1 MLENATCHFKSNKFG
16 IDNFFFILILTL
28 CSVNYTESEYRHHC
42 ILKLLLAQKLIKIMK
57 EYYFITLEIELGV
70 VFSKTFHTKSKVT
83 CITPIHS
90 FLHLPALL
98 TNNTPSLLSCFFS
111 EGTLLLIKCLCV
123 RHGTILLEECQPGTM
138 RSSTLA
144 YFTNSPTN

>member
-28 CSVNYTESEYRHHC
+28 CSGNYTESEYRHHC

-70 VFSKTFHTKSKVT
+70 VFSKTFHTKSNVA

-98 TNNTPSLLSCFFS
+98 TNHTLSLLSCFLFRRQ
-111 EGTLLLIKCLCV
+111 TLTYKMSLCQT
-123 RHGTILLEECQPGTM
+123 RHHIVGRM
-138 RSSTLA
+138 SA
-144 YFTNSPTN
+144 WHYAF